1 MHSISN
7 ESGAGAIRDIRRG
20 GILFTAGTSTGVW
33 RILSGAVRLDHV
45 DASGSRFVRL
55 AVAGDCVG
63 EETLAGGS
71 HLSDARAVVH
81 CQAQRLAT
89 GEGNDGSALV
99 AGILQRQHQR
109 FLDVVRLRTGTVS
122 DRLRCLFAMLAG
134 GSARAIGTFA
144 CPVPT
149 LADLAAIVDAAPETV
164 SRALG
169 DFRREGVL
177 RERRRA
183 GVVVD
188 GARLHAHP
196 RPKEAGHAEVRAPS
210 LAHRRRHRR
219 PPVTAAG
226 RVVAGI
232 A

>member
-7 ESGAGAIRDIRRG
+7 ESGSGAIRDLRRG
-20 GILFTAGTSTGVW
+20 GVLFTAGTSTGVW

-45 DASGSRFVRL
+45 DAGGSRFVRL

-89 GEGNDGSALV
+89 GEGNDGSALA

-122 DRLRCLFAMLAG
+122 DRLRCLLAILAG

-149 LADLAAIVDAAPETV
+149 LADLAAIIDAAPETV
-164 SRALG
+164 SRVLG

-196 RPKEAGHAEVRAPS
+196 QPQDAGQAEVRVPS
-210 LAHRRRHRR
+210 LAHPRGHRR
-219 PPVTAAG
+219 SPATGVG

>member
-63 EETLAGGS
+63 EETLSGGG
-71 HLSDARAVVH
+71 HTSDARAVIH

-89 GEGNDGSALV
+89 GEGHDGGALA

-164 SRALG
+164 SRTLG

-188 GARLHAHP
+188 GERLHAHP
-196 RPKEAGHAEVRAPS
+196 RPQDAGRAEVRAPS
-210 LAHRRRHRR
+210 LAHRRGHRR
-219 PPVTAAG
+219 SPVTAVG
-226 RVVAGI
+226 SVVAGI

>member
-7 ESGAGAIRDIRRG
+7 ESGAGAIRDVRRG

-71 HLSDARAVVH
+71 HTSDARAVVH
-81 CQAQRLAT
+81 CQAQRIAT
-89 GEGNDGSALV
+89 GDGNDASAL
-99 AGILQRQHQR
+99 AASILQRQHQR
-109 FLDVVRLRTGTVS
+109 FLDVVRLRTGTTS

-134 GSARAIGTFA
+134 GAARAIGTFA

-196 RPKEAGHAEVRAPS
+196 RPQDTGQAKVRAPN
-210 LAHRRRHRR
+210 LAHRRRHHRSR
-219 PPVTAAG
+219 VAAVG
-226 RVVAGI
+226 RVVAGV